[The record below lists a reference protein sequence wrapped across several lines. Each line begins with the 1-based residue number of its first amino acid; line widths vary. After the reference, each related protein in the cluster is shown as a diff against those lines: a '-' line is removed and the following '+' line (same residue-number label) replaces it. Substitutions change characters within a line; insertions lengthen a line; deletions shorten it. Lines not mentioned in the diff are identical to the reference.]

1 MPAEIMELA
10 KEYKIM
16 HFPVDGSHTD
26 MLYRQFKYIAV
37 EVIQPKASG
46 GKRDLKASML
56 SRPCSFSSQEIKFGG
71 WSNIDQYNEPY
82 PNYVV
87 CVCI

>member
-16 HFPVDGSHTD
+16 RFPVDGSHTD

-37 EVIQPKASG
+37 EVIQP
-46 GKRDLKASML
+46 RH
-56 SRPCSFSSQEIKFGG
+56 QEGNAI
-71 WSNIDQYNEPY
+71 
-82 PNYVV
+82 
-87 CVCI
+87 